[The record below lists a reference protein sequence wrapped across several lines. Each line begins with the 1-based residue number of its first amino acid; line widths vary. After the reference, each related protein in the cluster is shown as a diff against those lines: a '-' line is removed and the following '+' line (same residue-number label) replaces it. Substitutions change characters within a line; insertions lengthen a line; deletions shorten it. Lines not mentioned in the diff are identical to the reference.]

1 MNEVQAEKEKI
12 AVARLS
18 VISNSVLIL
27 AKIAV
32 GTLTGSVSIISE
44 AAHSA
49 VDLLASVI
57 AFFSVKNSGKP
68 ADRDHPFG
76 HGKIENISGTV
87 EAILIF
93 MAAGWIIFEAMKR
106 FSHPRPVE
114 ALGWGVGVMLFSCV
128 VNIVVSRLLFTV
140 GERTDSV
147 ALKAD
152 AWHLRTDVYTSAGV
166 MVGLLV
172 IVIGEKALPGK
183 HFHWVD
189 PLAAIVVA
197 VLIVHAAWKLT
208 IQSARDLLDTTLPDA
223 ERDMIRELIASKRPE
238 IHGFH
243 KLRTRKSGHI
253 RFIEFHMIV
262 DPGMSVEQS
271 HRITDELAGMIYDRL
286 PYSMVTIHVEPCDG
300 RCDDEC
306 LGNCLLPSDE
316 RRRILEQVRRPGDS

>member
-1 MNEVQAEKEKI
+1 MNEAQAEKEKI

-128 VNIVVSRLLFTV
+128 VNIVVSRMLFTV

-172 IVIGEKALPGK
+172 IVIGEKALPG
-183 HFHWVD
+183 
-189 PLAAIVVA
+189 
-197 VLIVHAAWKLT
+197 
-208 IQSARDLLDTTLPDA
+208 
-223 ERDMIRELIASKRPE
+223 
-238 IHGFH
+238 
-243 KLRTRKSGHI
+243 
-253 RFIEFHMIV
+253 
-262 DPGMSVEQS
+262 
-271 HRITDELAGMIYDRL
+271 
-286 PYSMVTIHVEPCDG
+286 
-300 RCDDEC
+300 
-306 LGNCLLPSDE
+306 
-316 RRRILEQVRRPGDS
+316 

>member
-1 MNEVQAEKEKI
+1 MNEAKAEKEKI

-18 VISNSVLIL
+18 VISNSMLIL
-27 AKIAV
+27 SKMAV
-32 GTLTGSVSIISE
+32 GALTGSVSIISE

-68 ADRDHPFG
+68 ADKDHPFG

-106 FSHPRPVE
+106 FFHPRPVE

-128 VNIVVSRLLFTV
+128 VNIVVSRMLFKV

-166 MVGLLV
+166 MAGLLV
-172 IVIGEKALPGK
+172 MVIGEKALPGK

-197 VLIVHAAWKLT
+197 VLIIHAAWKLT

-316 RRRILEQVRRPGDS
+316 RRRILEQARRPGGS